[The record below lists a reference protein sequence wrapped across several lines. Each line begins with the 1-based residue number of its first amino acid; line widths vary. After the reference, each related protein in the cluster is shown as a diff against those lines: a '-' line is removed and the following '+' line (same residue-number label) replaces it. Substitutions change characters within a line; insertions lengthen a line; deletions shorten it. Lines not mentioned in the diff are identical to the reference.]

1 MSFGDLLRLPP
12 AVMVVFV
19 VMLWPAIWAAAAI
32 VMALMTD
39 ILREMKRHDTLRRP
53 AKGVVLRRG

>member
-1 MSFGDLLRLPP
+1 MSFGDLLGLPP
-12 AVMVVFV
+12 GVMVTFV

-32 VMALMTD
+32 VMALATD
-39 ILREMKRHDTLRRP
+39 IREMRRHDTLRH